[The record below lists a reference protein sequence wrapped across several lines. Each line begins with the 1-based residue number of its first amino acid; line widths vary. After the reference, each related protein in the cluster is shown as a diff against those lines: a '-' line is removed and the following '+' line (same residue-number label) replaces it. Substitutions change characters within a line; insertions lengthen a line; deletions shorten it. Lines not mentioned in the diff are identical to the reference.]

1 LFISLSYSKFRNI
14 GEIICLYITAE
25 LNLVSIIIFSL
36 NINSM
41 ATSEKINQ
49 SNSDRFL
56 INGRLQVVFDM
67 ETGDPDDF
75 ITLLFLLG
83 HPLVHLKAVTIVP
96 GTPDQI
102 GFIRYTIGRF
112 GRSDLPIGVFNID
125 AKPALSKFHLK
136 IYADAIINES
146 REALD
151 GSDVLLSHCDEQ
163 TILIC
168 GGPLKNVA
176 KAIQT
181 GHFKLGRLVAQG
193 GFAGDNII
201 PEEKRL
207 TKFNGRITCPTFNL
221 AADMKSAKIVLD
233 YNGIKEKY
241 FVSKNVCHGVVYTKE
256 THKQLEKVKDKSQS
270 LEEMYHVMSVYLNKS
285 GKNGKAFHDP
295 LTACCAIDLSIGQ
308 WKDVMLYMDDK
319 TKEWGSMINENP
331 NVKIIVDYDQ
341 EKFLATLFAYA

>member
-1 LFISLSYSKFRNI
+1 
-14 GEIICLYITAE
+14 
-25 LNLVSIIIFSL
+25 
-36 NINSM
+36 M
-41 ATSEKINQ
+41 ATALDF
-49 SNSDRFL
+49 NSTENIFL
-56 INGRLQVVFDM
+56 INGRLQIVLDM

-83 HPLVHLKAVTIVP
+83 HPMVHLKAVTVIP

-102 GFIRYTIGRF
+102 GFIRYVLNRF
-112 GRSDLPIGVFNID
+112 GRNDLPLGAFNIN

-136 IYADAIINES
+136 IYEDPSITES
-146 REALD
+146 TDALD

-181 GHFKLGRLVAQG
+181 GRFKLGRLVAQG

-207 TKFNGRITCPTFNL
+207 NKFNGKITCPTFNL
-221 AADMKSAKIVLD
+221 GADIKSAQIVLD
-233 YNGIKEKY
+233 YNGIKEKF
-241 FVSKNVCHGVVYTKE
+241 FVSKNVCHGVLYTIN
-256 THKQLEKVKDKSQS
+256 THQQLEKIKDQSQS
-270 LEEMYHVMSVYLNKS
+270 LQEMYHVMSVYLKKR
-285 GKNGKAFHDP
+285 GEKAFHDP

-308 WKDVMLYMDDK
+308 WKDVKLYMDEK
-319 TKEWGSMINENP
+319 TKEWGSMISENP
-331 NVKIIVDYDQ
+331 NIKIIVDYDQ
-341 EKFLATLFAYA
+341 DKFLSTLFAYA